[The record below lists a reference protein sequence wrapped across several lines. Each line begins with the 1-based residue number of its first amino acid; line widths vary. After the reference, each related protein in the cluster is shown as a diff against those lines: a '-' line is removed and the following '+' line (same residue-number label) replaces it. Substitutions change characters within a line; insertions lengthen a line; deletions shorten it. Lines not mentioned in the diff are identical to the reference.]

1 VSGAGGMGGAKK
13 KPLASMEKTQQKEP
27 EESQQ
32 KRKEA
37 KREQQSKQLSTL
49 QLKMN
54 EEQILNAL
62 AQLKA
67 ITVYAAAK
75 TLGIKASVA
84 SSILKSLY
92 QKGLL
97 KKEGG
102 FSGHPIYAL
111 NQQT

>member
-1 VSGAGGMGGAKK
+1 MGGAKK
-13 KPLASMEKTQQKEP
+13 KPLAAMEKAQRREAEKA
-27 EESQQ
+27 QQ

-37 KREQQSKQLSTL
+37 KLEQQSKQLGTI
-49 QLKMN
+49 QLKMS
-54 EEQILNAL
+54 EDQIINIL
-62 AQLKA
+62 APLKA

-75 TLGIKASVA
+75 ALGVKASVA
-84 SSILKSLY
+84 SATLRSLY

-111 NQQT
+111 NQRS

>member
-1 VSGAGGMGGAKK
+1 MGGAKK
-13 KPLASMEKTQQKEP
+13 KPLAAMEKAQRREA
-27 EESQQ
+27 EEAQQ

-54 EEQILNAL
+54 EEQILSTL
-62 AQLKA
+62 APLKA
-67 ITVYAAAK
+67 ITVYGAAK
-75 TLGIKASVA
+75 TLGVKASIA
-84 SSILKSLY
+84 STILKNLY

-111 NQQT
+111 SKQT